1 MWLKEL
7 ALLIIIILVILLI
20 IMANNQCLSVFIY
33 ITIYTITLLLL
44 YYLIHIYIYL
54 NILVASHVF
63 YYILN
68 WENLGFGCLNFPQPN
83 PLLLLSQCSRYE
95 KNSAITIVGA
105 STAVAPLPFQKL
117 KISRNFIFACKH
129 LQDLNFF
136 LKLIFALKAK
146 LLDFIPNKNCI
157 FFVNFD
163 ALCVF
168 CLSISLTN
176 FFQIHSTTATA

>member
-1 MWLKEL
+1 
-7 ALLIIIILVILLI
+7 
-20 IMANNQCLSVFIY
+20 
-33 ITIYTITLLLL
+33 
-44 YYLIHIYIYL
+44 
-54 NILVASHVF
+54 
-63 YYILN
+63 
-68 WENLGFGCLNFPQPN
+68 
-83 PLLLLSQCSRYE
+83 
-95 KNSAITIVGA
+95 VGA
-105 STAVAPLPFQKL
+105 STAVAPLPFSKVENFL
-117 KISRNFIFACKH
+117 KFYIFACKH

>member
-1 MWLKEL
+1 
-7 ALLIIIILVILLI
+7 
-20 IMANNQCLSVFIY
+20 MANNQCLSVFIY

-95 KNSAITIVGA
+95 KNSAIAIVGA
-105 STAVAPLPFQKL
+105 STAVAPLPFSKVENLCLQA
-117 KISRNFIFACKH
+117 FAGFK
-129 LQDLNFF
+129 FF
-136 LKLIFALKAK
+136 FK
-146 LLDFIPNKNCI
+146 
-157 FFVNFD
+157 VNI
-163 ALCVF
+163 
-168 CLSISLTN
+168 CLEGK
-176 FFQIHSTTATA
+176 TAGLHPK

>member
-33 ITIYTITLLLL
+33 ITIYTITLLLLL

-95 KNSAITIVGA
+95 KNSAIAIVGA
-105 STAVAPLPFQKL
+105 STAVEPLPFSKVE
-117 KISRNFIFACKH
+117 NF
-129 LQDLNFF
+129 
-136 LKLIFALKAK
+136 
-146 LLDFIPNKNCI
+146 
-157 FFVNFD
+157 
-163 ALCVF
+163 
-168 CLSISLTN
+168 
-176 FFQIHSTTATA
+176 

>member
-95 KNSAITIVGA
+95 KNSAIAIVGV
-105 STAVAPLPFQKL
+105 STAVAPLPFSKVENFL
-117 KISRNFIFACKH
+117 KFYIFACKH

-136 LKLIFALKAK
+136 
-146 LLDFIPNKNCI
+146 
-157 FFVNFD
+157 
-163 ALCVF
+163 
-168 CLSISLTN
+168 
-176 FFQIHSTTATA
+176 